1 MCAQSIE
8 NFVVSEKLR
17 PGLRVR
23 LTLLWPEISKYRRD
37 GYSLR
42 IIWKY
47 LISENKIPK
56 VSYPWF
62 AALVKKISS
71 ESSPTP
77 STPEASVAPK
87 AVQEKKEN
95 EKDPYEPRRSNYVE
109 PKPFR
114 ISPIPK
120 DPRELFSKKLA
131 QLAKEE
137 QLQKE

>member
-8 NFVVSEKLR
+8 NFVLSEELR
-17 PGLRVR
+17 PNLRVR
-23 LTLLWPEISKYRRD
+23 ISLLWPEICKYRKD

-62 AALVKKISS
+62 AALVKKIS
-71 ESSPTP
+71 ENSPSP
-77 STPEASVAPK
+77 SAPEDSVAPK
-87 AVQEKKEN
+87 AIREKKEN
-95 EKDPYEPRRSNYVE
+95 EKDSYEPRRSNYVE

>member
-8 NFVVSEKLR
+8 NFIVSEKLR

-47 LISENKIPK
+47 LISENKIPR

-62 AALVKKISS
+62 AALVKKLS
-71 ESSPTP
+71 ESSPAP
-77 STPEASVAPK
+77 SATEASVAPK

-95 EKDPYEPRRSNYVE
+95 EKDSYEPRRSNYVE

>member
-8 NFVVSEKLR
+8 NFVLSEELR
-17 PGLRVR
+17 PNLRVR
-23 LTLLWPEISKYRRD
+23 ISLLWPEICKYRKD

-62 AALVKKISS
+62 AALVKKLS
-71 ESSPTP
+71 ESSPSP
-77 STPEASVAPK
+77 SAPEASVAPK
-87 AVQEKKEN
+87 AIREKKEN
-95 EKDPYEPRRSNYVE
+95 EKDSYEPRRSNYVE